1 MAECYINE
9 FTKEESKKIRPDV
22 LKACTLILEHALS
35 QNKKE
40 NRGKQFTS
48 FYTKDELSKACQI
61 LKVIAKTQNNKKLLK
76 FYYKIEK
83 KIKKGDF

>member
-9 FTKEESKKIRPDV
+9 FTKEESKKIKPDV

-40 NRGKQFTS
+40 NRGKQFSS
-48 FYTKDELSKACQI
+48 FYTTEELVQACQI
-61 LKVIAKTQNNKKLLK
+61 LKAIAKSQNNRKMLK

-83 KIKKGDF
+83 NIKKGVF